1 MAGYAL
7 QFGINLIIRRS
18 RNLVRRHHRDVMPQ
32 EILIQGSDF
41 GAGCTIHKHRVE
53 DIHPD
58 NLIVQYLHRRRHALF
73 FQFLAVMGKVDSR
86 TGEHCL
92 VPVGDSHDFQVQSP
106 FLLQAFLLAVYLVYQ
121 AMPHRTDAANEKV
134 QHLVFGKKK
143 RIVDDIQG
151 LAERTAFYHKRN
163 IGLRR
168 TLRTGYHVNAVPP
181 QRTEELS
188 GNARR
193 MLHVFTHNSYRS
205 KPSLGFHRADFAHFD
220 FLGELFIEHLAGK
233 CRIFIA
239 HADRSRVFRRSL
251 RYEEHTDAVLRQSFE
266 DAVVHADNA
275 YHTQSGH
282 RNEARVVDRR
292 NTLDGFRRM
301 VCLLLHDSAR
311 SIRIECI
318 LY

>member
-1 MAGYAL
+1 MAGYPL
-7 QFGINLIIRRS
+7 QLGINLIIRRS
-18 RNLVRRHHRDVMPQ
+18 RNLVCRHHRDVMSQ
-32 EILIQGSDF
+32 EVFIQGSDF
-41 GAGCTIHKHRVE
+41 FTCGTIHEDRVE
-53 DIHPD
+53 DVHPD
-58 NLIVQYLHRRRHALF
+58 NLVVQHLRGRRHAFL
-73 FQFLAVMGKVDSR
+73 FQFLTIIRQVDSR
-86 TGEHCL
+86 TGEHCF
-92 VPVGDSHDFQVQSP
+92 VSVGDSHHFQVQP
-106 FLLQAFLLAVYLVYQ
+106 PLLFQAFLLAMYLVYQ
-121 AMPHRTDAANEKV
+121 AMSYRTDAANEKV

-143 RIVDDIQG
+143 RVVYHVQG
-151 LAERTAFYHKRN
+151 LTQRTAFYHKGDIRF
-163 IGLRR
+163 RCA
-168 TLRTGYHVNAVPP
+168 LRTGYHVNAVPP

-251 RYEEHTDAVLRQSFE
+251 RYEKHTDAVLRQGLE

-292 NTLDGFRRM
+292 NALDGFRRM

-311 SIRIECI
+311 SVGIECI